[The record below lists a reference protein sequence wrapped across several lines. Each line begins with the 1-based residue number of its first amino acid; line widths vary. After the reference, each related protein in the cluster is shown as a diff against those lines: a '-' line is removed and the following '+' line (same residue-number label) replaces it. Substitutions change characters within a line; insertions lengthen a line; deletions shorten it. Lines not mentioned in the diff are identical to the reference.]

1 MPSTLNLQQ
10 CTHGVN
16 IRYLY
21 KFLPKL
27 GFPVYVKHFCSVSS
41 HMDWA
46 GREGDENDLLVFQYG
61 LSQFVVFQKLQC
73 WIQLEMTA
81 ILPYHYSVSSGSSA
95 VWVTGSSWSLMFKSS
110 SLETSVVLN
119 GNESYKSVSKQRPAG
134 AVSSWFNVPL
144 IVHVSSW

>member
-41 HMDWA
+41 HMDCCWE
-46 GREGDENDLLVFQYG
+46 GRGWEWFACVPVRTISVCCLPEIAVLDPARNDCYFAISLQRFVRKFRCVGYRLLLKPDVQELFSRNISG
-61 LSQFVVFQKLQC
+61 IEWKRVLQ
-73 WIQLEMTA
+73 
-81 ILPYHYSVSSGSSA
+81 
-95 VWVTGSSWSLMFKSS
+95 
-110 SLETSVVLN
+110 
-119 GNESYKSVSKQRPAG
+119 KSVSKQRPAG
-134 AVSSWFNVPL
+134 QSPVGLTFPL
-144 IVHVSSW
+144 

>member
-41 HMDWA
+41 HMDCCWE
-46 GREGDENDLLVFQYG
+46 GRGWERFACVPVRTI
-61 LSQFVVFQKLQC
+61 SVCVVFQKLQC

-134 AVSSWFNVPL
+134 QSPVGLTFPL
-144 IVHVSSW
+144 